1 MDTLYLYLMGKFRP
15 TFISIVTVC
24 SIIAVAIAVI
34 AYGRGYRLDLNKT
47 SIKPTGLI
55 SASSDPTGA
64 QIFVDGKLKT
74 ATNNSFGVDPGF
86 YTIRISKE
94 GYISWEKKIRVQ
106 GEVVSGASAFLF
118 PANPSL
124 SPLTTL
130 GIAKPTL
137 SADGTKVAYTIP
149 ANHLDATS
157 AKKSGLWYYELSEGP
172 LGRNRDAIQ
181 LDQTA
186 GFDFD
191 TSSITWSPDA
201 TELLVENAAGSRL
214 YILNKPNTYTDVTA
228 TRLQLLTDWNTARI
242 DTEKQKLAAFNP
254 AIVNIATTSA
264 KIISFSPDETKI
276 LYEATASATIPQII
290 KPPLIGINS
299 TTEDRNIKPGKFYVY
314 DSKEDKNYFLLDQKE
329 LPSPSPAPASTRG
342 ESTRGGPK
350 SVVSALD
357 IPIHWFPTS
366 RHLLLTLQGKIDIM
380 EYDRTNWI
388 TIYSG
393 PFVNNFVA
401 PWSNG
406 SRIIIL
412 TNLNGD
418 ALSLPNLYTVNL
430 R

>member
-1 MDTLYLYLMGKFRP
+1 MDTFYLYPMGKFRSS
-15 TFISIVTVC
+15 FISIVTVC
-24 SIIAVAIAVI
+24 SIIATAIAVI

-64 QIFVDGKLKT
+64 QIFIDGLLKS
-74 ATNNSFGVDPGF
+74 ATNNSFGIDPGI

-106 GEVVSGASAFLF
+106 GEVVSAASAFLF

-172 LGRNRDAIQ
+172 LGRNRDPIQ

-214 YILNKPNTYTDVTA
+214 YLLNKPNVYTDVTA
-228 TRLQLLTDWNTARI
+228 TRLQLLADWNAAKI
-242 DTEKQKLAAFNP
+242 DTEKQKLAAFDP

-264 KIISFSPDETKI
+264 KIVSFSPDETKI

-290 KPPLIGINS
+290 KPPLIGTNS
-299 TTEDRNIKPGKFYVY
+299 TTEDRNIKPGKLYVY
-314 DSKEDKNYFLLDQKE
+314 DSKEDKNYFFLDQKE
-329 LPSPSPAPASTRG
+329 LPSPSPRPKAQPPASKTA
-342 ESTRGGPK
+342 PD
-350 SVVSALD
+350 VPV
-357 IPIHWFPTS
+357 HWFPTS

-393 PFVNNFVA
+393 PFMNNFVA

>member
-1 MDTLYLYLMGKFRP
+1 
-15 TFISIVTVC
+15 
-24 SIIAVAIAVI
+24 VI
-34 AYGRGYRLDLNKT
+34 AYGRGYRLDFNKT

-55 SASSDPTGA
+55 SATSDPNGA
-64 QIFVDGKLKT
+64 QVFVDGTLKT
-74 ATNNSFGVDPGF
+74 ATNNSFSIDPGF

-94 GYISWEKKIRVQ
+94 GFISWEKKIRVQ
-106 GEVVSGASAFLF
+106 GEVVSQATAFLF
-118 PANPSL
+118 PTNPSL

-130 GIAKPTL
+130 GIANPSL
-137 SADGTKVAYTIP
+137 SPDGTKVAYTIP
-149 ANHLDATS
+149 AAGLDATS

-172 LGRNRDAIQ
+172 LGRNRDPIQ
-181 LDQTA
+181 LDTVN

-191 TSSITWSPDA
+191 TSHITWSPDA
-201 TELLVENAAGSRL
+201 TELLVDNATGSRL
-214 YILNKPNTYTDVTA
+214 YVLTKPNTFTDVTD
-228 TRLQLLTDWNTARI
+228 TRQALLADWDAART
-242 DTEKQKLAAFNP
+242 DTEKQKLAAFAP
-254 AIVNIATTSA
+254 AIINMATTSA

-290 KPPLIGINS
+290 NPPLIGTNS
-299 TTEDRNIKPGKFYVY
+299 TPEDRKIVPGKFYVY

-329 LPSPSPAPASTRG
+329 LPSPTPTLKSQ
-342 ESTRGGPK
+342 PK
-350 SVVSALD
+350 ADQPLTGKTVAE

-366 RHLLLTLQGKIDIM
+366 RHLLLTLQGKIDVM

-393 PFVNNFVA
+393 PFVDNFVA

-412 TNLNGD
+412 TNLNGS